1 MPTYE
6 DLETIAKQDIVRV
19 ESVKQIFNLDL
30 LKKQIEELE
39 YHISRP
45 EVLKDQEKYRNLC
58 KEYSQKTE
66 ELASNTAILE
76 AKEWI
81 QTLLEEKQLVED
93 EVNSFHSRVE
103 ALEESILLSQKDDS
117 RDAYVE
123 INAGAGGVD
132 ACDFAESLM
141 VMFLKWAS
149 KKGYGFDIVG
159 QLFDDVAG
167 IKSVVLEIRGRNAY
181 GLLKGQTGVHRI
193 KRVSRFSPQGKRET
207 SFASVSVTPI
217 FDDASIEVKIQEK
230 DLEIQTFRSGGK
242 GGQNVNKVESAVRVI
257 HIPSGVA
264 VVCRTERD
272 QLKNKR
278 NALAMLQA
286 KLNQLEQD
294 KLDAAQAE
302 AEANKRDISFGHQV
316 ITYSTSPLTY
326 VKDERTGYQEFS
338 VDAVWS
344 GNFDSFTKKY
354 LEWLNQSRHS

>member
-1 MPTYE
+1 M
-6 DLETIAKQDIVRV
+6 
-19 ESVKQIFNLDL
+19 L
-30 LKKQIEELE
+30 L
-39 YHISRP
+39 
-45 EVLKDQEKYRNLC
+45 YR
-58 KEYSQKTE
+58 S
-66 ELASNTAILE
+66 
-76 AKEWI
+76 
-81 QTLLEEKQLVED
+81 
-93 EVNSFHSRVE
+93 
-103 ALEESILLSQKDDS
+103 
-117 RDAYVE
+117 
-123 INAGAGGVD
+123 
-132 ACDFAESLM
+132 
-141 VMFLKWAS
+141 
-149 KKGYGFDIVG
+149 
-159 QLFDDVAG
+159 
-167 IKSVVLEIRGRNAY
+167 
-181 GLLKGQTGVHRI
+181 
-193 KRVSRFSPQGKRET
+193 
-207 SFASVSVTPI
+207 PI

-242 GGQNVNKVESAVRVI
+242 GRQNVNKVESAVRVI

>member
-1 MPTYE
+1 MKLIHFIQE
-6 DLETIAKQDIVRV
+6 
-19 ESVKQIFNLDL
+19 
-30 LKKQIEELE
+30 LK
-39 YHISRP
+39 
-45 EVLKDQEKYRNLC
+45 
-58 KEYSQKTE
+58 
-66 ELASNTAILE
+66 
-76 AKEWI
+76 
-81 QTLLEEKQLVED
+81 
-93 EVNSFHSRVE
+93 
-103 ALEESILLSQKDDS
+103 EESILLSQKDDS